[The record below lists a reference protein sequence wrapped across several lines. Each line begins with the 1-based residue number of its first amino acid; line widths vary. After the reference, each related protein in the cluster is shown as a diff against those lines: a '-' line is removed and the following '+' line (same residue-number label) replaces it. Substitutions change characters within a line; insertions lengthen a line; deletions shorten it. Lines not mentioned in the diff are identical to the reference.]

1 MGEKVKIRIKD
12 REYIVRGSDDREQ
25 ILKVAAYVDKKLKE
39 ISDSKKELS
48 EDKTAILA
56 ALDIA
61 GDYFQLIKEREDLL
75 TEINNRSAN
84 INVEGS
90 SPLPLCVFFGCR
102 KRPNGV
108 MERPPD
114 RDQVQKELLTR
125 H

>member
-1 MGEKVKIRIKD
+1 MGPMGEKVKIKVKD

-39 ISDSKKELS
+39 ISDSKKGLS

-75 TEINNRSAN
+75 TEINNRSQRLIKGLSMVLN
-84 INVEGS
+84 
-90 SPLPLCVFFGCR
+90 
-102 KRPNGV
+102 
-108 MERPPD
+108 
-114 RDQVQKELLTR
+114 
-125 H
+125 

>member
-39 ISDSKKELS
+39 ISDSKKGLS

-75 TEINNRSAN
+75 TEINDRSQRLIKGLSMVLN
-84 INVEGS
+84 
-90 SPLPLCVFFGCR
+90 
-102 KRPNGV
+102 
-108 MERPPD
+108 
-114 RDQVQKELLTR
+114 
-125 H
+125 

>member
-1 MGEKVKIRIKD
+1 MGEKVKIKVKD

-39 ISDSKKELS
+39 ISDSKKGLS

-75 TEINNRSAN
+75 TEINNRSQRLIKGLSMVLN
-84 INVEGS
+84 
-90 SPLPLCVFFGCR
+90 
-102 KRPNGV
+102 
-108 MERPPD
+108 
-114 RDQVQKELLTR
+114 
-125 H
+125 